1 MSRFNI
7 KAKFLWSLSALVS
20 VLILLHWLGALS
32 WMDQT
37 IQTISLPINNL
48 LYGNSAEL
56 RQKYLGTQDTRNLAE
71 VVREQESQIMK
82 LQSDNAQ
89 LLTIK
94 NDYEILQK
102 YFKFFDKIKY
112 DYIMAQVVARD
123 VISHDAINR
132 NKLIINR
139 GEEDGIKVGLIVI
152 NQEGVAVGKITKT
165 KAKLSEI
172 SLLNSPDCRLAVSIQ
187 NDNQTI
193 GLAQGDLGL
202 TVKLDF
208 VPQSQK
214 LSVGQLVVSSGLEP
228 NVPGGIAIAKI
239 KSVDVTINDIWQNVS
254 LEPIANLDN
263 LRWLSVLLPQG
274 SFIFE

>member
-1 MSRFNI
+1 
-7 KAKFLWSLSALVS
+7 
-20 VLILLHWLGALS
+20 
-32 WMDQT
+32 MDQT